1 METTHTLS
9 RRFFGP
15 ALVTF
20 ALVAGC
26 GDSSSTPDAATDVT
40 QPPADASPPNDT
52 ASPSDVA
59 PPADA
64 GSAQPRLVPV
74 SAMGH
79 DRFFGV
85 TFDPAGNFYAVGVV
99 SDTTD
104 ATADFRTV
112 VAKFN
117 ASGALDTTF
126 GTNGFATHNLATGTN
141 GESTRGIVV
150 QPSGKIVVAATV
162 EHANASDM
170 RDRDIALA
178 RFNANGMIDTTFGMG
193 GVVTLDLSAGEV
205 AGTSYVADSAWGL
218 SVYPDGRLVVTG
230 AQKRAG
236 ATDTDFAVIRLTVDG
251 MRDMTFGTNG
261 VAAVDI
267 NNRSASPRTAT
278 ILADGSVVA
287 AGYMDDGGVVKPVLF
302 KLNPTGQ
309 LDTTFASNGIFSPT
323 VLMAATEA
331 YAAALQG
338 TSFVTAGYGR
348 NAATESLDWLSLRVS
363 AGGMLD
369 TSYGTS
375 GVARLDLAM
384 FNDNARSLAVLPD
397 NRVMLIGGGRPTEMN
412 VDGMIAMLTPNGQPD
427 TSFGPRGIR
436 TYDFGGASDFFWGV
450 ALSPDRSRVALVGA
464 KGVGTGT
471 GNDDAVVH
479 VMPLTPS
486 S

>member
-1 METTHTLS
+1 METTHSLS

-40 QPPADASPPNDT
+40 QPPADASTPNDT

-193 GVVTLDLSAGEV
+193 GVVTLDLSAG
-205 AGTSYVADSAWGL
+205 
-218 SVYPDGRLVVTG
+218 DGRV
-230 AQKRAG
+230 
-236 ATDTDFAVIRLTVDG
+236 AVERFTCVGDRVEFDVD
-251 MRDMTFGTNG
+251 D
-261 VAAVDI
+261 A
-267 NNRSASPRTAT
+267 
-278 ILADGSVVA
+278 
-287 AGYMDDGGVVKPVLF
+287 
-302 KLNPTGQ
+302 
-309 LDTTFASNGIFSPT
+309 
-323 VLMAATEA
+323 
-331 YAAALQG
+331 
-338 TSFVTAGYGR
+338 
-348 NAATESLDWLSLRVS
+348 RVR
-363 AGGMLD
+363 GL
-369 TSYGTS
+369 
-375 GVARLDLAM
+375 RLDL
-384 FNDNARSLAVLPD
+384 SLDRVSSRVNRAFRVVTEIDQLRAGQVDHSAETVMHLRAKNTVLTAEEL
-397 NRVMLIGGGRPTEMN
+397 VK
-412 VDGMIAMLTPNGQPD
+412 VDGEQIHLG
-427 TSFGPRGIR
+427 
-436 TYDFGGASDFFWGV
+436 
-450 ALSPDRSRVALVGA
+450 
-464 KGVGTGT
+464 
-471 GNDDAVVH
+471 
-479 VMPLTPS
+479 
-486 S
+486 